1 MKNLSVKFKLIA
13 GFSSV
18 LLVLVIT
25 TLIGLH
31 SIQSMTTRA
40 IKSVAIN
47 RLIDEAN
54 IVQNSRLRY
63 EATRAP
69 QYLQQ
74 IDEASA
80 RVNKLIAD
88 NRNLFSSPED
98 GKRFDDINNAMSRYS
113 VALKALVE
121 AMRQG
126 NGALIDA
133 AREPLE
139 THFKSAFGTIHE
151 LIESQNEKGRQ
162 EASFARQQ
170 LLALLVIALV
180 LGLGVTWLITRQIQ
194 QPLDAALVMARQI
207 GEGNLIGISAPERKD
222 EFGALL
228 SALEQTGL
236 SLRKLLGQVSR
247 VTGEL
252 QSAAEELSAVTEQ
265 SSNGAN
271 SQRTDTDQVAVA
283 MNEMVSTVQHVAMS
297 AAEASNAAK
306 SADLKTSQGNVVA
319 QEALTQI
326 ELLGQEINN
335 SNQAVSDLSNE
346 SERIGGVLT
355 VINGLA
361 SQTNLLALNAAI
373 EAARAGEAGRGFAV
387 VADEV
392 RGLASRTQQSTA
404 EIESLI
410 VSLQNSAQQASRRM
424 EASCQMVENTVG
436 LTRNLQTELND
447 IGKSVATIQ
456 VMSMQVAS
464 ASEQQ
469 DSVVE
474 EINRNM
480 HGIKDVTEQTATATQ
495 QIAIAATNLAR
506 QGSEL
511 QGLIRR
517 FQL

>member
-1 MKNLSVKFKLIA
+1 
-13 GFSSV
+13 
-18 LLVLVIT
+18 
-25 TLIGLH
+25 
-31 SIQSMTTRA
+31 
-40 IKSVAIN
+40 
-47 RLIDEAN
+47 
-54 IVQNSRLRY
+54 
-63 EATRAP
+63 
-69 QYLQQ
+69 
-74 IDEASA
+74 
-80 RVNKLIAD
+80 
-88 NRNLFSSPED
+88 
-98 GKRFDDINNAMSRYS
+98 
-113 VALKALVE
+113 
-121 AMRQG
+121 
-126 NGALIDA
+126 
-133 AREPLE
+133 
-139 THFKSAFGTIHE
+139 
-151 LIESQNEKGRQ
+151 
-162 EASFARQQ
+162 
-170 LLALLVIALV
+170 
-180 LGLGVTWLITRQIQ
+180 
-194 QPLDAALVMARQI
+194 MARQI

-436 LTRNLQTELND
+436 LTRNLQTELTD

>member
-1 MKNLSVKFKLIA
+1 MKNLSVRLKLIA
-13 GFSSV
+13 GFSTV
-18 LLVLVIT
+18 LIVLIIT
-25 TLIGLH
+25 TLIGLN
-31 SIQSMTTRA
+31 SIQSMTERA
-40 IKSVAIN
+40 TKSIAIN
-47 RLIDEAN
+47 QLIDEASL
-54 IVQNSRLRY
+54 VQSSRLRY
-63 EATRAP
+63 EASHKP
-69 QYLQQ
+69 EYLKQ
-74 IDEASA
+74 IDGALSRA
-80 RVNKLIAD
+80 NTLITE
-88 NRNLFSSPED
+88 NRTHFSSPED
-98 GKRFDDINNAMSRYS
+98 WKRLDNIESALARYAT
-113 VALKALVE
+113 ALKTLVDVS
-121 AMRQG
+121 RQG
-126 NGALIDA
+126 NDRLVDE
-133 AREPLE
+133 ARIPLE
-139 THFKSAFGTIHE
+139 THFKTAFSTIQE
-151 LIESQNEKGRQ
+151 LINSQNEKGIH

-170 LLALLVIALV
+170 LLWLLAFAVA

-194 QPLDAALVMARQI
+194 QPLNEAIDMAERI
-207 GEGNLIGISAPERKD
+207 GQGNLVGLSASPRKD

-228 SALEQTGL
+228 AALEQTGL
-236 SLRKLLGQVSR
+236 NLRGLLGQVSQ

-265 SSNGAN
+265 SSSGAH

-283 MNEMVSTVQHVAMS
+283 MNEMVSTVQHVAVS
-297 AAEASNAAK
+297 AGEASNAAQF
-306 SADLKTSQGNVVA
+306 ADQKASQGNRVA
-319 QEALTQI
+319 QQALTQI
-326 ELLGQEINN
+326 ELLGQEIN
-335 SNQAVSDLSNE
+335 SSSQAVTHLSNE

-410 VSLQNSAQQASRRM
+410 GSLQASAQQATERM
-424 EASCQMVENTVG
+424 SASCQMVENTVG
-436 LTRNLQTELND
+436 LTRNVQTELND
-447 IGKSVATIQ
+447 ISKSVATIQ
-456 VMSMQVAS
+456 VMSLQVAS

-469 DSVVE
+469 DTVVE

-480 HGIKDVTEQTATATQ
+480 HGIKDVTEQTATATE

>member
-1 MKNLSVKFKLIA
+1 MKNLSVKLKLIA
-13 GFSSV
+13 GFSTV

-25 TLIGLH
+25 TLVGLH
-31 SIQSMTTRA
+31 SIQSMTDRA
-40 IKSVAIN
+40 TKSVAIN
-47 RLIDEAN
+47 RIIDEAN
-54 IVQNSRLRY
+54 IVQSSRLRY
-63 EATRAP
+63 EATHAN

-74 IDEASA
+74 IDEALG

-88 NRNLFSSPED
+88 NRKLFSSPED
-98 GKRFDDINNAMSRYS
+98 WKRFDEINNSMARYS
-113 VALKALVE
+113 TALKALVE
-121 AMRQG
+121 ATRQ
-126 NGALIDA
+126 NNSVQVDA
-133 AREPLE
+133 ARVPLE
-139 THFKSAFGTIHE
+139 THFKSAFGTIQT
-151 LIESQNEKGRQ
+151 LIESQNEKSIE

-170 LLALLVIALV
+170 LLSLLVIAL
-180 LGLGVTWLITRQIQ
+180 LMGLGVTWLITRQIQ
-194 QPLDAALVMARQI
+194 QPLNAALAMARRI
-207 GEGNLIGISAPERKD
+207 GEGNLTGLSAPERKD
-222 EFGALL
+222 EFGVLL

-236 SLRKLLGQVSR
+236 NLRKLLGQVSQ

-265 SSNGAN
+265 SSSDAN

-297 AAEASNAAK
+297 AGEASNAAQF
-306 SADLKTSQGNVVA
+306 ADQKASQGNLVA
-319 QEALTQI
+319 QQALTQI
-326 ELLGQEINN
+326 ELLGQEINS
-335 SNQAVSDLSNE
+335 SNQAVSQLSTE

-410 VSLQNSAQQASRRM
+410 ASLQSSAQQATRRM
-424 EASCQMVENTVG
+424 SASCQMVENTVD
-436 LTRNLQTELND
+436 LTRNVQTELND
-447 IGKSVATIQ
+447 ISKSVATIQ

-480 HGIKDVTEQTATATQ
+480 HGIKDVTEQSATATQ
-495 QIAIAATNLAR
+495 QIAVAATNLAR